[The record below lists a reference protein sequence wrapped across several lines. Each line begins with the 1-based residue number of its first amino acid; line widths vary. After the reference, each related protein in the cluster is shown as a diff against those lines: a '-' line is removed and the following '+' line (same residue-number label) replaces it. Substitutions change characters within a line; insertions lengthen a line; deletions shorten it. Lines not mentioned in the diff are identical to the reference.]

1 MIRNI
6 KIWMNIGLKR
16 RLFWVKKVWPLT
28 NRMHKIEVLKIY
40 RTELAHKKSWC
51 RKNRI
56 KKSKMQLLQWRPRD
70 YLKQLELHLNFWQV
84 FMIKRKKPS
93 LLEARVLTHQRYLK
107 FLKFLNKKRLNRDLH
122 QVFNR
127 DNP

>member
-16 RLFWVKKVWPLT
+16 RLFWVKKVWTLT
-28 NRMHKIEVLKIY
+28 SRMHKIEVLKIY

-56 KKSKMQLLQWRPRD
+56 KRSKMQLLQWRPRD
-70 YLKQLELHLNFWQV
+70 YLKQLELHLSFWQV
-84 FMIKRKKPS
+84 FMIKRKKLS
-93 LLEARVLTHQRYLK
+93 LLEARVLTHQRHLK
-107 FLKFLNKKRLNRDLH
+107 FLKFLNKERLNRDLH